1 MSFLSKFGSVFKAI
15 FAGAKKVE
23 QAVELPIET
32 LFPAT
37 VPIFNVF
44 DRGVEIA
51 KDVEAAFAAAGVEKG
66 GAQKLAA
73 FLPGFSDAL
82 DEYTRDKFPGSEAIL
97 KAEAYL
103 SSKTALAN
111 AIVGYLN
118 SLPESLTVQPTQS
131 ALIAAAAAAAATNA
145 KN

>member
-1 MSFLSKFGSVFKAI
+1 MSWLSKFGHVFKAI
-15 FAGAKKVE
+15 FTGAQKVE
-23 QAVELPIET
+23 QAVEIPIEM

-44 DRGVEIA
+44 DHGVEIA

-66 GAQKLAA
+66 GALKLAA
-73 FLPGFSDAL
+73 FMPGFSAAL
-82 DEYTRDKFPGSEAIL
+82 DEYTKDKFPGSESVL

-103 SSKTALAN
+103 ASKTALAN

-118 SLPESLTVQPTQS
+118 ALPESVTAQPTQS
-131 ALIAAAAAAAATNA
+131 SLIAAAAAAAATSA
-145 KN
+145 KS